1 LSEKHLIA
9 SIEKRFK
16 GMDPKERIAEVR
28 ELAARSVDDA
38 KFIRQ
43 AFPALYAEAFPRGSE
58 VDASSESGPRP
69 AIHAKRR

>member
-16 GMDPKERIAEVR
+16 AMDRKERIAEVR
-28 ELAARSVDDA
+28 ELASRSADDA
-38 KFIRQ
+38 RFIRQ
-43 AFPALYAEAFPRGSE
+43 AFPALYAEAFPLESE
-58 VDASSESGPRP
+58 GDASLESSPRP

>member
-16 GMDPKERIAEVR
+16 TMDRKERIAEVR
-28 ELAARSVDDA
+28 ELAARSADDA

-43 AFPALYAEAFPRGSE
+43 AFPALYVEAFPPSPKR
-58 VDASSESGPRP
+58 ASLDEL
-69 AIHAKRR
+69 

>member
-1 LSEKHLIA
+1 MSEKHLIA

-16 GMDPKERIAEVR
+16 AMDPTERIAEVR
-28 ELAARSVDDA
+28 ELAGRSADDA
-38 KFIRQ
+38 RFIRQ

-58 VDASSESGPRP
+58 GDGHSESSPRP